1 MSYRLPW
8 QSQKEQIH
16 KRLIALT
23 AAKNNISMKAMLE
36 RPCLSCLVCLSC
48 HRSGPEERKQA
59 NGHFRLQAQA
69 EPFFRR
75 LYALLSEAHN
85 YPFTSWETTPQ
96 HTVSLLLQAG
106 PRSSSNPA
114 PIELY
119 CSRRELQDLCR
130 IHRQEAKPLYAVP
143 ESTAQWGAFVVRLL
157 EASTARF
164 VATSL
169 ASVLA
174 WGVLPPAAAGCSGLF
189 PAQENHPSLT
199 DKAGGFPLTADP
211 PASKL

>member
-1 MSYRLPW
+1 MSNGQPCLQRNPQAGMSYRLPW
-8 QSQKEQIH
+8 QSHKEQVH

-23 AAKNNISMKAMLE
+23 AAKDNVSMKAMLE

-143 ESTAQWGAFVVRLL
+143 ESTAQWGAFVV
-157 EASTARF
+157 
-164 VATSL
+164 
-169 ASVLA
+169 
-174 WGVLPPAAAGCSGLF
+174 
-189 PAQENHPSLT
+189 
-199 DKAGGFPLTADP
+199 
-211 PASKL
+211 